1 MSKLNID
8 EIKDAER
15 KVLESELTIWNSRLA
30 AAANNPE
37 ALDLLLELGP
47 FKEKEKPAPPEKPT
61 NVGCPCTIK
70 NGVAGCG
77 V

>member
-47 FKEKEKPAPPEKPT
+47 FKEKAKPT
-61 NVGCPCTIK
+61 NVGCKCTIE
-70 NGVAGCG
+70 NGAAGCG
-77 V
+77 VKK